1 MLFGKLYGMIPKKIS
16 GGIVMS
22 GYYSYGQSYGTYYPD
37 EWLLQLL
44 AGVLAMVCAFA
55 LLVGLA
61 LYVLRAVG
69 LYKLAKNRAIRC
81 AWLAWVPVASDWIL
95 GSVSDQYQY
104 VVKGR
109 IRNNRLIL
117 LILSAVSVAFGSA
130 VSVLSE
136 EVVVNLIGRLLFG
149 GGNINATQLV
159 VVVGLTA
166 LCAGVRLVY
175 RVFSLMAHFDLYRS
189 CTDKYSVI
197 YLVLAIFFRFLEPV
211 FMFLCRNKDEGMPP
225 RKTEPARVME
235 ETVPSEQPQ
244 SEACVQAEQ
253 ADEEET
259 PVEETPAAEEFAEE

>member
-1 MLFGKLYGMIPKKIS
+1 
-16 GGIVMS
+16 MS
-22 GYYSYGQSYGTYYPD
+22 GYYSYGQNYGTYYPD

-130 VSVLSE
+130 VPVLSE
-136 EVVVNLIGRLLFG
+136 EVVVNLIG
-149 GGNINATQLV
+149 
-159 VVVGLTA
+159 
-166 LCAGVRLVY
+166 
-175 RVFSLMAHFDLYRS
+175 
-189 CTDKYSVI
+189 
-197 YLVLAIFFRFLEPV
+197 
-211 FMFLCRNKDEGMPP
+211 
-225 RKTEPARVME
+225 
-235 ETVPSEQPQ
+235 
-244 SEACVQAEQ
+244 
-253 ADEEET
+253 
-259 PVEETPAAEEFAEE
+259 

>member
-1 MLFGKLYGMIPKKIS
+1 
-16 GGIVMS
+16 MS
-22 GYYSYGQSYGTYYPD
+22 GYYSYGQSYGSYYPD

-61 LYVLRAVG
+61 LYALRAVG
-69 LYKLAKNRAIRC
+69 LYKLAKNRALRC
-81 AWLAWVPVASDWIL
+81 AWLAWVPVAGDWIL
-95 GSVSDQYQY
+95 GSISDQYQY

-109 IRNNRLIL
+109 IKSNRLVL
-117 LILSAVSVAFGSA
+117 LILSAVTVALGGV

-136 EVVVNLIGRLLFG
+136 EVIVNLLGRLIFG
-149 GGNINATQLV
+149 GGNVNTARLM

-166 LCAGVRLVY
+166 LCAAVRLAY

-211 FMFLCRNKDEGMPP
+211 FVFVCRNKDEGMPP
-225 RKTEPARVME
+225 RKTEPVYVTNK
-235 ETVPSEQPQ
+235 TVPFEEPQ
-244 SEACVQAEQ
+244 SEAEE
-253 ADEEET
+253 DHIEETSEEEPSAAT
-259 PVEETPAAEEFAEE
+259 EPIEE

>member
-1 MLFGKLYGMIPKKIS
+1 
-16 GGIVMS
+16 MS
-22 GYYSYGQSYGTYYPD
+22 GYYSYGQGYGSYYPD

-44 AGVLAMVCAFA
+44 AGVLAMACAFV
-55 LLVGLA
+55 LLVGMA

-81 AWLAWVPVASDWIL
+81 AWLAWVPVVSNWIL

-109 IRNNRLIL
+109 IKSNRLIL
-117 LILSAVSVAFGSA
+117 LILAAVAVALGSSVP
-130 VSVLSE
+130 VLSE
-136 EVVVNLIGRLLFG
+136 EVIVNLIGKLLFG
-149 GGNINATQLV
+149 GGNINATQLA

-197 YLVLAIFFRFLEPV
+197 YLVLAIFFRFLEPIFV
-211 FMFLCRNKDEGMPP
+211 FLCRNKDEGMPP
-225 RKTEPARVME
+225 RKTEPVFVMD
-235 ETVPSEQPQ
+235 ETVPFEQPQ
-244 SEACVQAEQ
+244 SEAGIQVE
-253 ADEEET
+253 EVHKEET
-259 PVEETPAAEEFAEE
+259 PVEESTVAEELAEE